1 MTQAGRRPI
10 PGGPEDLAESR
21 ADIERRTTELPRT
34 LRVGMDHKGARHQ
47 VFDPALKHFSKA
59 FRPLDAV
66 TADTAAWQS
75 ARRTAL
81 DTVLDAVSRSGWA
94 DSLVLRGS
102 MLMAAWFPGEA
113 REPKDLDFVVVP
125 ADWNIEE
132 ERTGTMLAGIA
143 SAAQRAADERG
154 GPLTIDAS
162 GAESEY
168 IWTYDRVP
176 GRRMVLPWSVP
187 GLPGGQVQ
195 LDFVFN
201 ERLPREAVRTTVA
214 GTELQAASPELSLA
228 WKLQWL
234 LTDVYTQG
242 KDLYDA
248 ALLAERHPLSYE
260 LLDEVFRLTGEWPYP
275 YRETVLFEDVVEA
288 VGYAEWDHF
297 AADYP
302 QFADDERVYAERL
315 LTAIAPTFAD
325 ER

>member
-1 MTQAGRRPI
+1 M
-10 PGGPEDLAESR
+10 
-21 ADIERRTTELPRT
+21 ADIRRRTTELPRT
-34 LRVGMDHKGARHQ
+34 LHVGMDPQGAQRQ
-47 VFDPALKHFSKA
+47 VFDPALKHFTRA

-66 TADTAAWQS
+66 APDATAWQS
-75 ARRTAL
+75 ARREAL
-81 DTVLDAVSRSGWA
+81 DTVLTAVSRSGWA

-102 MLMAAWFPGEA
+102 MLMAAWFGREA

-132 ERTGTMLAGIA
+132 ERAGTMLTEVA
-143 SAAQRAADERG
+143 SAAQRVADERG

-176 GRRMVLPWSVP
+176 GRRMVLPWRVT
-187 GLPGGQVQ
+187 GQPGGQVQ

-201 ERLPREAVRTTVA
+201 ERLPQEPVPTTVA
-214 GTELQAASPELSLA
+214 GTELRAASPELSLA
-228 WKLQWL
+228 WKVQWL
-234 LTDVYTQG
+234 LTDCYAQG

-248 ALLAERHPLSYE
+248 ALLAERHPLRYE
-260 LLDEVFRLTGEWPYP
+260 LLHEVFRLSGEWPYP
-275 YRETVLFEDVVEA
+275 QREEVGFADLEEA
-288 VGYAEWDHF
+288 VGSVEWNHF

-302 QFADDERVYAERL
+302 QFADAEREYAERL
-315 LTAIAPTFAD
+315 LTALAPTFAD

>member
-34 LRVGMDHKGARHQ
+34 LRVGMDHKGAQHL
-47 VFDPALKHFSKA
+47 VFDPALKHFTRA

-66 TADTAAWQS
+66 TPDAAAWRS
-75 ARRTAL
+75 ARRAAL
-81 DTVLDAVSRSGWA
+81 DTVLAAVSRSGWA

-143 SAAQRAADERG
+143 SAAQRAAQERG
-154 GPLTIDAS
+154 GPLTIDAG

-187 GLPGGQVQ
+187 GLPDGQVQ

-201 ERLPREAVRTTVA
+201 EHLPEEPVRTTVA
-214 GTELQAASPELSLA
+214 GTELRTAGPELSLA
-228 WKLQWL
+228 WKVQWL
-234 LTDVYTQG
+234 LTDCYAQG

-248 ALLAERHPLSYE
+248 ALLAERHPLCPE
-260 LLDEVFRLTGEWPYP
+260 LLHEVFRLTGEWPYP
-275 YRETVLFEDVVEA
+275 YRKTVLFEDVEEA
-288 VGYAEWDHF
+288 VRDVEWDHF

-302 QFADDERVYAERL
+302 QFADDERVYAQRL
-315 LTAIAPTFAD
+315 LTALAPTFAH